1 VGELR
6 AGSNRELVT
15 LVGELR
21 DLAPRAAREQR
32 DGPQEIELLVLPDE
46 HDAILDGAYDENV
59 YEARA
64 RGMGEE
70 EIADAHR
77 RALDAIPIAP
87 EEK

>member
-1 VGELR
+1 
-6 AGSNRELVT
+6 
-15 LVGELR
+15 
-21 DLAPRAAREQR
+21 
-32 DGPQEIELLVLPDE
+32 
-46 HDAILDGAYDENV
+46 V

-70 EIADAHR
+70 EIAEAHR